1 MGTYIPGLNFPIYS
15 GWGQYTPVIPKLYW
29 DVYSQEQR
37 LKQLCM
43 NFDKVEHYLD
53 YVAELMNEWNIEFTE
68 EMEEE
73 FRKLWEALDN
83 GLENA
88 VNEWIT
94 ENIEYIF
101 TNMTKQVFFGL
112 TLDGNFVA
120 YIPYGNAWDDIIF
133 DTGNVYELDT
143 YGRLMLF
150 YETDSN
156 SDVWQDIN
164 VVNDLQATLDNF
176 DARITANEEELNTP
190 LDESEVD
197 DD

>member
-53 YVAELMNEWNIEFTE
+53 YVAKLMNEWNIEFTDE
-68 EMEEE
+68 I
-73 FRKLWEALDN
+73 EAELADMWRQIHD
-83 GLENA
+83 GYIDA
-88 VNEWIT
+88 MNEWFQKDFYR
-94 ENIEYIF
+94 ELVA
-101 TNMTKQVFFGL
+101 QVFFGL
-112 TLDGNFVA
+112 TLDGHFVA
-120 YIPYGNAWDDIIF
+120 YIPESWDGIIF
-133 DTGNVYELDT
+133 DTGQVYDLDT

-156 SDVWQDIN
+156 SDVWQD
-164 VVNDLQATLDNF
+164 VYMVNDLQSILDNL
-176 DARITANEEELNTP
+176 DSRITANEHELNDP